1 MNKTLLIRTSRF
13 FASFFLAVFAF
24 EPSALSAPLREISSR
39 DLNWKLPKGARIE
52 GDRLIA
58 EIPAEDGPGNIW
70 CAATL
75 DISEALAAMKCVA
88 AHARFRAENISE
100 PKEPWQGVK
109 VQFMFESPTGAGRIY
124 RSVNTARGTYGWTNV
139 TTRVS
144 PLRDSSVKDGVV
156 TFILGME
163 ACTGRAEFDLSALRI
178 EYEDCGIPIVNQ
190 DWVVRY
196 PEAVQGAAPLRGC
209 MLPARATTEDD
220 IETLHQWGATMAR
233 FQIMR
238 RFLAVEDNQDLP
250 EYWAWVDKRLDNL
263 ENVLK
268 WAQARGMK
276 ICVDL
281 HSFPGGLRASDRDSN
296 MLHDKKWAD
305 AFVKTWR
312 RIATRFN
319 GHPALYGYDLVN
331 EPKQISY
338 APINYWEIQRRAAEA
353 IREIDKVTPIV
364 VESNMG
370 ASPGAFRYLSPLAM
384 DNVIYQCHFYA
395 PQPFTHQGV
404 ATNARKHN
412 GKIPFWPDPS
422 KGWDRDYI
430 RNAVK
435 QVRIFQE
442 KHKCRIYV
450 GEFSAVGYAP
460 GADQWIRDA
469 ISVFE
474 EYGWDWTY
482 HAFREWAGWS
492 VEHEAENPNA
502 EHPDKYRRVNDTP
515 RKRALLDGFN
525 LGRTSAKTLFFAGDS
540 TLDEHGGDEST
551 YGSWGAALRPSL
563 REGCSIVNY
572 GRSGRSTTS
581 FRREG
586 RWDKI
591 LAELTPGDFVVI
603 QFGHNDQKLDKPDVA
618 TPIPEYKA
626 NLARMADEVRAKGAT
641 PVFATPIVR
650 LTFKDGALCDPAHL
664 DDWAAAM
671 RETAAEKDVALVD
684 MRALTRKAASEAGEK
699 EALTWNAPNDR
710 THPAPKGARLYAYLF
725 LREIRR
731 LSLPVA
737 ELFENED
744 MQ

>member
-1 MNKTLLIRTSRF
+1 MF
-13 FASFFLAVFAF
+13 FDEKWAAAF
-24 EPSALSAPLREISSR
+24 VET
-39 DLNWKLPKGARIE
+39 WKRI
-52 GDRLIA
+52 
-58 EIPAEDGPGNIW
+58 
-70 CAATL
+70 
-75 DISEALAAMKCVA
+75 V
-88 AHARFRAENISE
+88 
-100 PKEPWQGVK
+100 
-109 VQFMFESPTGAGRIY
+109 
-124 RSVNTARGTYGWTNV
+124 
-139 TTRVS
+139 TRV
-144 PLRDSSVKDGVV
+144 K
-156 TFILGME
+156 
-163 ACTGRAEFDLSALRI
+163 
-178 EYEDCGIPIVNQ
+178 
-190 DWVVRY
+190 
-196 PEAVQGAAPLRGC
+196 
-209 MLPARATTEDD
+209 
-220 IETLHQWGATMAR
+220 
-233 FQIMR
+233 
-238 RFLAVEDNQDLP
+238 
-250 EYWAWVDKRLDNL
+250 
-263 ENVLK
+263 
-268 WAQARGMK
+268 
-276 ICVDL
+276 
-281 HSFPGGLRASDRDSN
+281 
-296 MLHDKKWAD
+296 
-305 AFVKTWR
+305 
-312 RIATRFN
+312 
-319 GHPALYGYDLVN
+319 GHPALYGYDLIN
-331 EPKQISY
+331 EPTQRSPGEVASY
-338 APINYWEIQRRAAEA
+338 WGVQRMAAEA
-353 IREIDKVTPIV
+353 IRAIDRDTAII
-364 VESNMG
+364 VESAG
-370 ASPGAFRYLSPLAM
+370 AAGAGTFSYLSPLAM
-384 DNVIYQCHFYA
+384 DNVIYQFHFYW

-430 RNAVK
+430 RERVKAV
-435 QVRIFQE
+435 RAFQE

-591 LAELTPGDFVVI
+591 LAELTEGDFVVI

-731 LSLPVA
+731 LSLPIA

-744 MQ
+744 

>member
-39 DLNWKLPKGARIE
+39 DLNWQLPKGAWIE
-52 GDRLIA
+52 GDRLIV
-58 EIPAEDGPGNIW
+58 EIPAGEKPRNIW
-70 CAATL
+70 CGAKIPVA
-75 DISEALAAMKCVA
+75 DALANMQCVSAYVRYRA
-88 AHARFRAENISE
+88 ANISE
-100 PKEPWQGVK
+100 PLHPWNGVK
-109 VQFMFESPTGAGRIY
+109 VQFVYKNASGNTEY
-124 RSVNTARGTYGWTNV
+124 RNVNTPRGTYDWTNAV
-139 TTRVS
+139 TRVS
-144 PLRDSSVKDGVV
+144 PLRDSSVKDGVA
-156 TFILGME
+156 TLCLGLE
-163 ACTGRAEFDLSALRI
+163 ECTGRAEFDLSALHVVC
-178 EYEDCGIPIVNQ
+178 EDVGLTPVNQ

-238 RFLAVEDNQDLP
+238 RFLAVEDNQDLD

-263 ENVLK
+263 EKVLE
-268 WAQARGMK
+268 WAHARGMK
-276 ICVDL
+276 ICIDL
-281 HSFPGGLRASDRDSN
+281 HSFPGGLRASDRETN
-296 MLHDKKWAD
+296 MFFDERWAD
-305 AFVKTWR
+305 AFVETWR
-312 RIATRFN
+312 RIASRVN
-319 GHPALYGYDLVN
+319 GHPAIYGYDLIN
-331 EPKQISY
+331 EPKQTTF
-338 APINYWEIQRRAAEA
+338 APITYWDVQRCAAEA
-353 IREIDKVTPIV
+353 IREIDPYTPIV
-364 VESNMG
+364 VESNMA

-384 DNVIYQCHFYA
+384 DNVIYQIHVYGPMA
-395 PQPFTHQGV
+395 FTHQGV
-404 ATNARKHN
+404 ASNLRKQK

-430 RNAVK
+430 RKAVK
-435 QVRIFQE
+435 QARIFQE

-618 TPIPEYKA
+618 TPVPEYKA

-699 EALTWNAPNDR
+699 EALTWNAPGDR

-731 LSLPVA
+731 LSLPIA